1 MNSRIERYVWAML
14 AILASMAI
22 LAYISVHEWGMSESM
37 ALSLTCIM
45 GIVVLFGFGWYL
57 KERLR
62 EKGMG
67 IPTSDERTVAM
78 EGIAF
83 KYAFLSSFWAI
94 IALAWYNILMRY
106 TGKDQMPADIAI
118 VAALAIMALTWV
130 ISSYVSRKRIMITE

>member
-1 MNSRIERYVWAML
+1 
-14 AILASMAI
+14 
-22 LAYISVHEWGMSESM
+22 
-37 ALSLTCIM
+37 
-45 GIVVLFGFGWYL
+45 
-57 KERLR
+57 
-62 EKGMG
+62 MG
-67 IPTSDERTVAM
+67 IPTSDERTVAI